1 MFTNKVSLVSKLG
14 KDIVIMTDDNINSID
29 LNSLTNQLNN
39 NDLKTIRDD
48 MLIDNDM
55 IIHNDQPTFFRQN
68 FKTCIDHIISNC
80 PNKVTHIT
88 TYNKQHTK
96 TNDTMTYNADS
107 SNSNY
112 YSTDDYINDYNDNND
127 TNMILSDHCIL
138 TAIYNDKHIE
148 VPQLFTLI
156 RNDKLLTK
164 DALTEAFNKNT
175 DLRQILTTDDPDQA
189 AEILVT
195 QLTNI

>member
-88 TYNKQHTK
+88 TYNKQHFK
-96 TNDTMTYNADS
+96 TNDTMKYNADS
-107 SNSNY
+107 SNCP
-112 YSTDDYINDYNDNND
+112 DDVFPDKWKYWVTCINLWIYAGDN
-127 TNMILSDHCIL
+127 LKVVAH
-138 TAIYNDKHIE
+138 
-148 VPQLFTLI
+148 
-156 RNDKLLTK
+156 
-164 DALTEAFNKNT
+164 
-175 DLRQILTTDDPDQA
+175 
-189 AEILVT
+189 
-195 QLTNI
+195 